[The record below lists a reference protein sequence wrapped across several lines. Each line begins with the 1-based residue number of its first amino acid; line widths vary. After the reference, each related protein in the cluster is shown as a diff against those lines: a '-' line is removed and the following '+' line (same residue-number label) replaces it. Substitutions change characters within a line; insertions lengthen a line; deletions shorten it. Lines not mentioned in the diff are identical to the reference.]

1 MKSALVSLI
10 LVCLAFGSFS
20 QTSLVG
26 VYVKDRDVSRRP
38 VPYQFVREA
47 DVMWSKT
54 IWRKIDL
61 REKINHPL
69 YYPEAPRGERMSLID
84 LLLYAID
91 KGLIAYTASAD
102 EIDEFKQPTTR
113 AEINVKFDAQD
124 KTIMVE
130 DVETGQ
136 LVERKQKGVV
146 KSNDVKEYLV
156 KELWF
161 FDKQRSVLDVR
172 IIGIC
177 PIRCYFKDDDTEQL
191 NPMFTKLFWIYFP
204 QAREWFANHLVFNP
218 YNDADHMTF
227 DDLFFKRYFSSYIV
241 KESNTFNDRQINEYT
256 IGVESL
262 LEAER
267 IKENIFNFEHD
278 LWEY

>member
-1 MKSALVSLI
+1 
-10 LVCLAFGSFS
+10 
-20 QTSLVG
+20 
-26 VYVKDRDVSRRP
+26 
-38 VPYQFVREA
+38 
-47 DVMWSKT
+47 
-54 IWRKIDL
+54 
-61 REKINHPL
+61 
-69 YYPEAPRGERMSLID
+69 MSLID

-91 KGLIAYTASAD
+91 KGLIAYTAMAE
-102 EIDEFKQPTTR
+102 EIDEFKQPTTS
-113 AEINVKFDAQD
+113 AEIKMKFDAKDQ
-124 KTIMVE
+124 ILMIE

-136 LVERKQKGVV
+136 LVERKKKGEV
-146 KSNDVKEYLV
+146 KSSEVKSYLV

-172 IIGIC
+172 IIGLC
-177 PIRCYFKDDDTEQL
+177 PIREYFKPDDLEQL
-191 NPMFTKLFWIYFP
+191 TPMQTKLFWVYFP
-204 QAREWFANHLVFNP
+204 QAREWFGNHMAFNP

-227 DDLFFKRYFSSYIV
+227 DDVFFKRYFSSYIV
-241 KESNTFNDRQINEYT
+241 KESNTFNDRQIDEYT